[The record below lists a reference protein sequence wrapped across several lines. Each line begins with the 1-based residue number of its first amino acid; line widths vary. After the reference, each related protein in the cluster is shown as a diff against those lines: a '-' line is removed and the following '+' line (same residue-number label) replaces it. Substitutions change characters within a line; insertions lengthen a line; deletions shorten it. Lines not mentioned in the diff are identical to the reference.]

1 MSQTYSYQIGI
12 LYFAGN
18 IKSIRNILVKMLKAD
33 GYRVG
38 VWTMDETA
46 DNAENSVDLY
56 NFIHSPIKESFPK
69 KQVIL
74 WERSTNP
81 SEICRNRDI
90 SVQKRP

>member
-46 DNAENSVDLY
+46 DNAEHSVD
-56 NFIHSPIKESFPK
+56 
-69 KQVIL
+69 
-74 WERSTNP
+74 
-81 SEICRNRDI
+81 
-90 SVQKRP
+90 